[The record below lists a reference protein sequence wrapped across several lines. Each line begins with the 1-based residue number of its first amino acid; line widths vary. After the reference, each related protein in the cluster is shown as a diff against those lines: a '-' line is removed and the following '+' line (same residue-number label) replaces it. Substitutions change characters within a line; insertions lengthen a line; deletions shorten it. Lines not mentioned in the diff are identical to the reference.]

1 MLMTTT
7 WKMVSPQ
14 KKGKALHSYS
24 GSQKI
29 QNQAL
34 LSGLAYCVSSCSM
47 ILVNKFVLSGY
58 AFNAPVFLMLYQV
71 YYWCLLSISHATQ
84 LCACLKA
91 SFSCSVTAEH
101 CISDYSFYT
110 IPVRCCSNRTIN
122 MESNQSLVACVYHLC
137 WNSAHKH
144 I

>member
-1 MLMTTT
+1 MFSRSLARSFC
-7 WKMVSPQ
+7 VDDNDLED
-14 KKGKALHSYS
+14 GKSSKERESSAQLLRLP
-24 GSQKI
+24 KI

-110 IPVRCCSNRTIN
+110 IPVRCCSN
-122 MESNQSLVACVYHLC
+122 
-137 WNSAHKH
+137 
-144 I
+144 

>member
-1 MLMTTT
+1 MFSRSLARSFC
-7 WKMVSPQ
+7 VDDNDLED
-14 KKGKALHSYS
+14 GKSSKERESSAQLLRLP
-24 GSQKI
+24 KI

-110 IPVRCCSNRTIN
+110 IPVQVHHCTR
-122 MESNQSLVACVYHLC
+122 H
-137 WNSAHKH
+137 
-144 I
+144 